1 MSQKPWA
8 AWVITSAGH
17 VEICCF
23 SLSRLFLLLWYIP
36 SLVILLC
43 TYMSYSMPVST
54 CVNIYYVH
62 ICTWDPIC
70 FFSEREREG
79 VLSWCRTWTCQR
91 HLKFHP
97 FYREVRNLKEA
108 IELQSGI
115 PADQQRLVLGQ
126 VQGGQGDDEAEYREN
141 GENKMENHGK
151 YEENM
156 WTASKWEN
164 GNLQNNISENR
175 KQKIKKE

>member
-1 MSQKPWA
+1 MGP
-8 AWVITSAGH
+8 H
-17 VEICCF
+17 M
-23 SLSRLFLLLWYIP
+23 LFFP
-36 SLVILLC
+36 
-43 TYMSYSMPVST
+43 
-54 CVNIYYVH
+54 
-62 ICTWDPIC
+62 
-70 FFSEREREG
+70 EREREG

-156 WTASKWEN
+156 
-164 GNLQNNISENR
+164 
-175 KQKIKKE
+175 